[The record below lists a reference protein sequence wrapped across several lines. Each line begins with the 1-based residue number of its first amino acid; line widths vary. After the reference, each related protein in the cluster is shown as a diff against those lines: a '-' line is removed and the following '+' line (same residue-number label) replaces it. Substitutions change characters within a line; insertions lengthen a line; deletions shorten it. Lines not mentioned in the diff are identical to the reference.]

1 VRTELHFELTDPPIP
16 TTQQERL
23 PLNHKSLPSL
33 AMNIPTLTE
42 FLAREF
48 PQVGGDF
55 RIDALAADHIV
66 VRLLVTERHL
76 RPGGTVSGPN
86 MFALAD
92 VAIYLA
98 LLARIGPVAL
108 AVTTSA
114 HVDFMR
120 KPAANTDLIATARL
134 LKIGRSLAVGDVLIC
149 AEGSSDVVAH
159 ASMTYAIPPKRD

>member
-1 VRTELHFELTDPPIP
+1 MDMAA
-16 TTQQERL
+16 
-23 PLNHKSLPSL
+23 L
-33 AMNIPTLTE
+33 AE
-42 FLAREF
+42 FLEREF
-48 PQVGGDF
+48 PQVASDF
-55 RIDALAADHIV
+55 QIDALQPDQIV
-66 VRLLVTERHL
+66 VRLKVAPRHL

-98 LLARIGPVAL
+98 ILARLGPVAL

-120 KPAANTDLIATARL
+120 KPAADTDLIATARL
-134 LKIGRSLAVGDVLIC
+134 LKLGRNLAVGDVLIC
-149 AEGSSDVVAH
+149 AEGSSEPVAR